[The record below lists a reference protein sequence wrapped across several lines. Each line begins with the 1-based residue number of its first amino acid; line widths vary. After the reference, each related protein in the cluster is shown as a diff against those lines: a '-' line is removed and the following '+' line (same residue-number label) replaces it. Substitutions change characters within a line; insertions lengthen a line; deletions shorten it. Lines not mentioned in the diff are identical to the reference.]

1 MAKVTIHMDN
11 KDVYQGTEDEAYD
24 SIRAINTTKKDV
36 ILGHEIGAGAPCVKC
51 GDACPGLDLHFWRK
65 ICRNCKCGPADHKIA
80 DPTNFETVRKIGRLF
95 DDDRAARYNQKK
107 VTIAT
112 QPSVTSPNVDA
123 TVENGDKPT
132 NTTFDWIPQGATENI
147 VSRYMEMIPKEAQPI
162 SGTHGAH
169 IRNKQLHEQL
179 PSHDQAPEFC
189 DNLTQVEADK
199 LKNFVQEYKD
209 NALGVGQIQEV
220 RPNEAPVLVQQ
231 MTDLMIEPPPPAE
244 EQGLSTEHP
253 GAPDKVEGPS
263 TQVNQLAQK
272 HPIGDN
278 GTNECVSPAP
288 GEQVT
293 AEGDADVIE
302 PGSPA
307 PKWACSKCGG
317 SMRGGDVAV
326 FAERAGTNKCW
337 HPACFRCHTCSEL
350 LVDLIYF
357 WKDENVFCGRHYAD
371 QIRPRCAACDELIFA
386 KEYTQAEDQN
396 WHLKHFCCWECDTP
410 LGGKRYVARDSHPY
424 CLDCYQN
431 TFAKTCSS
439 CSKKIQADGQRLS
452 HGDSHW
458 HATNECFKCS
468 GCQQSLIGKQ
478 FLPKSGYIFCSVTC
492 KKKVLP

>member
-1 MAKVTIHMDN
+1 MA
-11 KDVYQGTEDEAYD
+11 DETDIAKEK
-24 SIRAINTTKKDV
+24 RQV
-36 ILGHEIGAGAPCVKC
+36 VLGHEIGAGAACVKC
-51 GDACPGLDLHFWRK
+51 GDACPGFDLHFWRK
-65 ICRNCKCGPADHKIA
+65 ICKNCKCGPADHKIS
-80 DPTNFETVRKIGRLF
+80 DPTNHETIRKIGRLF
-95 DDDRAARYNQKK
+95 DDDRAARYNRKK

-112 QPSVTSPNVDA
+112 QPSVTDPSA
-123 TVENGDKPT
+123 TTLENGGGGETT
-132 NTTFDWIPQGATENI
+132 NTTFDWIPQGATETI

-189 DNLTQVEADK
+189 DNLSQIEADK

-220 RPNEAPVLVQQ
+220 RPNEAPILVQQVTDQ
-231 MTDLMIEPPPPAE
+231 MTDLMIEPPTE
-244 EQGLSTEHP
+244 EQGLSAEHP
-253 GAPDKVEGPS
+253 GAPDKVEGS
-263 TQVNQLAQK
+263 IQVNPPAPKL
-272 HPIGDN
+272 HITDN
-278 GTNECVSPAP
+278 GTSGVSTPVPSSLPVNDQNES
-288 GEQVT
+288 
-293 AEGDADVIE
+293 DAIE
-302 PGSPA
+302 LGSPA
-307 PKWACSKCGG
+307 PKWACSKCGEG
-317 SMRGGDVAV
+317 MKGGDVAV

-337 HPACFRCHTCSEL
+337 HPACFRCHTCDEL

-357 WKDENVFCGRHYAD
+357 WKDDNVFCGRHYAD

-410 LGGKRYVARDSHPY
+410 LGGKRYVARDAHPY

-452 HGDSHW
+452 HGDGHW

-492 KKKVLP
+492 KRKVLP